1 MGRLTLQEVFWKEK
15 LANPTSTDAEKAK
28 AAEELEKIKRRHA
41 RKQTARHKKSS
52 SQTNDPKPEW
62 FPYDGGSYPEYL
74 EKLSA
79 WEKRHPEGYQ
89 EPVRPTPIPA
99 PKKIELP
106 KPAPVIV
113 APIAAPA
120 PRPVPRI
127 CPPVIRDARQGYSG
141 YFYNEVFWH
150 LSPDERRGKMMR
162 VNADLG
168 LKAEWESICEV
179 MAMRVT
185 RREAVA
191 PPKAV
196 VIERPAIRERSEV
209 FAVGQVQPVSEARKL
224 SEPTMQNASGP
235 VTRELD
241 KRGWL
246 PDIKPAELTPS
257 R

>member
-1 MGRLTLQEVFWKEK
+1 MGRLTSQEVFWKEK

-41 RKQTARHKKSS
+41 HNKQKARHKKSS
-52 SQTNDPKPEW
+52 SQANDPKPEW

-89 EPVRPTPIPA
+89 EPVRSAPA
-99 PKKIELP
+99 LPPKKIELP
-106 KPAPVIV
+106 KPAPVVV
-113 APIAAPA
+113 APIAKPA
-120 PRPVPRI
+120 PKPMVRVCVQREPREGWSGTFHREKFWDL
-127 CPPVIRDARQGYSG
+127 PTDERNAVMNRVNRDAALK
-141 YFYNEVFWH
+141 NEW
-150 LSPDERRGKMMR
+150 
-162 VNADLG
+162 NT
-168 LKAEWESICEV
+168 ICET
-179 MAMRVT
+179 MRAPREVLPTVIVT
-185 RREAVA
+185 
-191 PPKAV
+191 
-196 VIERPAIRERSEV
+196 IERPAIRERSEV

-241 KRGWL
+241 KRSWL
-246 PDIKPAELTPS
+246 PDCKPEELTPS